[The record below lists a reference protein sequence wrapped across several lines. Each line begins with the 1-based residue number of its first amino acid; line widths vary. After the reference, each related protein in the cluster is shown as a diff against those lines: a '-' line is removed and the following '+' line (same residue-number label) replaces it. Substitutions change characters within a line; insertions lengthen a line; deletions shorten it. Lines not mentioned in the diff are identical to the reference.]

1 MKIRSLMQE
10 QDVKPLPVPD
20 ASAMIPRVHGRILNS
35 KRFNAEMEKFREI
48 QGIGIDQP
56 TGATPKKKLNPTPN
70 DAAKKAHE
78 YYLNKGVPA
87 HVSAGIVA
95 NFFWESGMNPNAEE
109 QANTAEGRG
118 YAQWNKNDRW
128 LEYKNWAKTNG
139 RNFKDGNTQLDYA
152 LVEAKQRGN
161 YDKLLGTSTPEQA
174 ALVWS
179 NDFEVPNPEL
189 AHNDMRQATS
199 RILYDEKKPKILAY
213 GGHIRKPTYATGG
226 AIPFNSIGQIGG
238 GLIDTFNKN
247 DSVTGNV
254 FSGIL
259 SGGGTGASI
268 GSALGP
274 IGTGV
279 GAIVGAAI
287 GGISKGIGA
296 KKRHEEEAYAKM
308 LAQQG
313 YTNSELIRS
322 QGVMATQPENYGGYS
337 FYGDGGVIPRDNT
350 QVQRRGYVMGGNN
363 RYGKGYKIIR
373 DTIQE
378 QKEGE
383 NIANNMALV
392 SDGLGYIPHPL
403 AQVASYVIGFPGSYR
418 ALRNPK
424 DNIDKLSGAVGLV
437 PAPRIINSAV
447 NTFQAINDVRLDNRK
462 KLFAEGGE
470 VQEPYEAEKGEVIQG
485 DAQLEAGTQHASDMH
500 EVGGNTHEQGG
511 TMGVGGN
518 IVFSDRIVVGDQL
531 AEAITKMGIST
542 DRKDTYAEVALKL
555 AKLKGKSEERVKTT
569 DRIKGTTAT
578 ANIAK
583 ISQLTEILFAMQ
595 EQYKQNGTFAYGGH
609 IRRGMIQMKRGG
621 NIPYQQALSDIMGM
635 AQDGWLTKNPQ
646 GQSIDFNTL
655 DSNGMNQEEMWGR
668 QDPSV
673 VNPTTGLRNPISLGT
688 PFNGNVSTMPNYS
701 NTINSK
707 IGFDPT
713 NRSNIPINRTGNVPY
728 SSANSIAT
736 PMTVSPQVS
745 TTQAVGQN
753 GQGIDWQGA
762 LGQVTPYVSSVV
774 GYLRNRN
781 SIKRMNT
788 NPNVNLLTNPAYT
801 YNDRSYDAINDVDN
815 QMRNIQKSIIQNGG
829 SSSAQA
835 ALFAKGLE
843 AKNKIRYGETMRR
856 DTYNSGFS
864 NQVNAVN
871 QANVGLVNNRNEL
884 SRNDK
889 NQQQALLMQA
899 DNSLL
904 ENLNTVTAE
913 NNQKQS
919 DIMRM
924 MYLQK
929 MYNVGRGTG
938 DYDEQERNKRI
949 ANGTRSFLDRYEN
962 KIFNRRSIF
971 NSNN

>member
-199 RILYDEKKPKILAY
+199 RILYDEKKPKIMAY

-337 FYGDGGVIPRDNT
+337 FYKRGGRIGYCMAQGG
-350 QVQRRGYVMGGNN
+350 QVPQ
-363 RYGKGYKIIR
+363 
-373 DTIQE
+373 QE
-378 QKEGE
+378 
-383 NIANNMALV
+383 
-392 SDGLGYIPHPL
+392 S
-403 AQVASYVIGFPGSYR
+403 
-418 ALRNPK
+418 
-424 DNIDKLSGAVGLV
+424 
-437 PAPRIINSAV
+437 
-447 NTFQAINDVRLDNRK
+447 T
-462 KLFAEGGE
+462 
-470 VQEPYEAEKGEVIQG
+470 EPYEAERGEVIQG

-555 AKLKGKSEERVKTT
+555 AKLKGKAEERVDTT

-595 EQYKQNGTFAYGGH
+595 EQYKQGGTFAYGGH
-609 IRRGMIQMKRGG
+609 LRRRYARGGGLPDMQSLYDTLSGLKQWNEADPETYNKLVGRPSVPIRNDLGNPTQIGKIKGMYANG
-621 NIPYQQALSDIMGM
+621 NIP
-635 AQDGWLTKNPQ
+635 TTNPV
-646 GQSIDFNTL
+646 SYDN
-655 DSNGMNQEEMWGR
+655 SVARANQEIAQQVATNQATDNATKAYEEANNW
-668 QDPSV
+668 Q
-673 VNPTTGLRNPISLGT
+673 
-688 PFNGNVSTMPNYS
+688 ST
-701 NTINSK
+701 
-707 IGFDPT
+707 
-713 NRSNIPINRTGNVPY
+713 
-728 SSANSIAT
+728 
-736 PMTVSPQVS
+736 
-745 TTQAVGQN
+745 
-753 GQGIDWQGA
+753 

-938 DYDEQERNKRI
+938 DYADQERNKRI
-949 ANGTRSFLDRYEN
+949 ANGTGSFLDRYEN